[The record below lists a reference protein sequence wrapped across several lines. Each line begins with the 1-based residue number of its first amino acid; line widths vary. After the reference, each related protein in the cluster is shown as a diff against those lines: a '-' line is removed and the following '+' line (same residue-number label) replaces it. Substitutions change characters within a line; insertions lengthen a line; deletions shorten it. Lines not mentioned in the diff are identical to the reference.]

1 MIHLLGEIQLL
12 LASAFQVI
20 TAAGSFW
27 RRSTR
32 IDSWNPL
39 DEQAPVPAV
48 IFAASGIR
56 LGVSKKFLLMLDSNH
71 LWPGHSYSPLQPK
84 QPETMPK

>member
-12 LASAFQVI
+12 LGSAFQVI

-27 RRSTR
+27 RKSTW

-48 IFAASGIR
+48 IFAACSIR
-56 LGVSKKFLLMLDSNH
+56 LGLRRSRQTVSVDAR
-71 LWPGHSYSPLQPK
+71 
-84 QPETMPK
+84 